1 MNIEARKI
9 SLLKEV
15 LNIDN
20 EKMIRA
26 VEELLHRK
34 ETEAFEED
42 LKPMSMARYKSEIK
56 EAIEDEKNER
66 LIKVEDLKKQI
77 QRWD

>member
-20 EKMIRA
+20 EKIIRA

-42 LKPMSMARYKSEIK
+42 LFLMILFDAVHP
-56 EAIEDEKNER
+56 
-66 LIKVEDLKKQI
+66 LFF
-77 QRWD
+77 